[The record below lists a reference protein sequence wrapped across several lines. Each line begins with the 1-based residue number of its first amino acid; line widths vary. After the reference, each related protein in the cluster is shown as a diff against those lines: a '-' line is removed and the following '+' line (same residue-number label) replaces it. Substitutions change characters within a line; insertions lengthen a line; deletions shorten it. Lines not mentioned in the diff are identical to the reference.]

1 MPKTIKHVFDEKLT
15 FVKLVEAHQRASN
28 NKRNHRDVILF
39 EMDLESNIANLLH
52 KIKTNTYKMGKYHSF
67 YVYEPKQRL
76 IKSLPYVDRVV
87 HQWYVEEFIK
97 PYMLPRFISKSFA
110 CIEDRGAHKAVE
122 YLQKYMRIMKR
133 NYGSYYILKC
143 DIKKYFYSIDRD
155 ILFQILSR
163 YIRDPKLLDFTKLL
177 IFDEDEKIGIPI
189 GNYTSQYF
197 ANIYLNVLDHYV
209 KEKLRVKY
217 YLRYMDDFIIL
228 CKTKEEAKE
237 YKDIIEKFINEKLH
251 LEFNK
256 KTRYYPSSM
265 GVDFCGYKVF
275 ETHRLVR
282 KRSKDKMRRRI
293 RKWNKDYRA
302 GVLNLK
308 EVEQSW
314 NAWLGHIKHANTYT
328 LQNRYFDLM
337 EFKDIFS
344 EFLSK

>member
-1 MPKTIKHVFDEKLT
+1 MPKTIKNVFDEKLT
-15 FVKLVEAHQRASN
+15 FIKLIEAHQRASL
-28 NKRNHRDVILF
+28 NKRNHKDVILF
-39 EMDLESNIANLLH
+39 EMDLETNIANLLR
-52 KIKTNTYKMGKYHSF
+52 KIKNGTYHVGKYHEF
-67 YVYEPKQRL
+67 IIREPKERL
-76 IKSLPYVDRVV
+76 IKALPYIDRVV

-110 CIEDRGAHKAVE
+110 CIEGRGAHLAVD

-155 ILFQILSR
+155 VLFNILKR
-163 YIRDPKLLDFTKLL
+163 YIGDEKLLEFTKLL
-177 IFDEDEKIGIPI
+177 LFEDDIKIGIPI

-197 ANIYLNVLDHYV
+197 ANIYLNTLDHFV
-209 KEKLRVKY
+209 KEKLCIKY

-237 YKDIIEKFINEKLH
+237 TKQVLEEFINEVLH

-256 KTRYYPSSM
+256 KTNYYPSNM
-265 GVDFCGYKVF
+265 GVDFCGYKVY
-275 ETHRLVR
+275 ETHRLIR

-293 RKWNKDYRA
+293 RKWNKDFRA
-302 GVLNLK
+302 NCLDIK

-314 NAWLGHIKHANTYT
+314 NAWLGHISHANTFN
-328 LQNRYFDLM
+328 LQNRYHDLM
-337 EFKDIFS
+337 EFKDIF
-344 EFLSK
+344 